1 MGLDV
6 IRFRGGTVD
15 EELICPICTGVLEA
29 PLQAPVISLYMKSLY
44 DSSFE
49 KRNFLFN
56 FQTNIIVIK

>member
-29 PLQAPVISLYMKSLY
+29 PLQAPVNFITNKELLFFIILY
-44 DSSFE
+44 
-49 KRNFLFN
+49 
-56 FQTNIIVIK
+56 

>member
-29 PLQAPVISLYMKSLY
+29 PLQAPVNFITNKELLFFIFYIETSFSISKTL
-44 DSSFE
+44 
-49 KRNFLFN
+49 
-56 FQTNIIVIK
+56 